1 MNSDAESLRRST
13 SASVRRWRLP
23 GSCSAPVSGA
33 SGHPSRKRTRT
44 LQDHLRR
51 TQSSSS
57 ELPQAGKVFQAVL
70 FLLSHPWGRRV
81 PSPSVPDQTS
91 NLQKPRASFV
101 SPSYPP
107 RRPLIF
113 SWPAGASQ
121 LSPALPLAPVR
132 ASLEL
137 HPKLGSPVA
146 NPKPAKTPSSTRA
159 RRFPVPGPGTLPSKR
174 KWVENSTQGFSGTA
188 SPWDDDGWRWT
199 MLPPSRCLSPTD
211 RCQILQLQARGSACA
226 EVGAQSVRE
235 QAHSAPI
242 VL

>member
-1 MNSDAESLRRST
+1 MLCSCFGGLGSPLQEAHTHAPRPPATHPELQLGATT
-13 SASVRRWRLP
+13 SRQSF
-23 GSCSAPVSGA
+23 SG
-33 SGHPSRKRTRT
+33 R
-44 LQDHLRR
+44 
-51 TQSSSS
+51 
-57 ELPQAGKVFQAVL
+57 
-70 FLLSHPWGRRV
+70 
-81 PSPSVPDQTS
+81 SVPALAPMGTTGSIAQRARPDLEPS
-91 NLQKPRASFV
+91 KPRASFV

-107 RRPLIF
+107 RRPLSF

-188 SPWDDDGWRWT
+188 SP
-199 MLPPSRCLSPTD
+199 
-211 RCQILQLQARGSACA
+211 
-226 EVGAQSVRE
+226 
-235 QAHSAPI
+235 
-242 VL
+242 

>member
-1 MNSDAESLRRST
+1 MMLR
-13 SASVRRWRLP
+13 ASVDPPAHLCGADDFQAHALLLFRGPRVTPP
-23 GSCSAPVSGA
+23 GSAHARSKTTCDAPRAPARSYHKQAKFFRPFCSC
-33 SGHPSRKRTRT
+33 SRTHGDDGSIAQRAR
-44 LQDHLRR
+44 
-51 TQSSSS
+51 
-57 ELPQAGKVFQAVL
+57 
-70 FLLSHPWGRRV
+70 
-81 PSPSVPDQTS
+81 PD
-91 NLQKPRASFV
+91 LEPGKPRASFV
-101 SPSYPP
+101 SLSYPP

-188 SPWDDDGWRWT
+188 SP
-199 MLPPSRCLSPTD
+199 
-211 RCQILQLQARGSACA
+211 
-226 EVGAQSVRE
+226 
-235 QAHSAPI
+235 
-242 VL
+242 